1 MSDKQAYI
9 TLMGRS
15 GWAVVNSFYSSIL
28 ETEFRPCSVTILY
41 ESEHA
46 NTLAPV
52 VEGLKIIQET
62 YTKPNVTAHSVST
75 SDMDAAG
82 EAARP
87 IVNRIKEQ
95 EGQVAL
101 DITGGRKALV
111 AGTLLGSLDSKLDYV
126 YYLDIETTE
135 GVAKPYPMIPYRM
148 QQLKELK
155 RKVDHTERIELKP
168 ETGWKE
174 ADLDKEF
181 LTIALNHAYRR
192 NTRLTVNVPFLD
204 VDILELNLAQR
215 EVRVLT
221 DRTQYD
227 NKLREHS
234 VSGWDFPNY
243 NQLRRSFCYSG
254 ILDYKNKE
262 ALWDGVLEEY
272 RRHRDPGL
280 GVSKWYLSL
289 DTNLFRSGFVSCLE
303 AFEESQKIDRG
314 EVLYLTS
321 DVVVQEV
328 GNMTGRKYTFDHI
341 RDAKRYYGPSKERL
355 LDQFHNRGMLRT
367 RTGEMAAYQLYKFMS
382 WSTHERTAPVDLS
395 SDREKRDKLLVKTVD
410 EFASKRNARV
420 FLVSADRD
428 LSSPCKLARN
438 LRCFNL
444 EQHHEIPQTL
454 EVTDQGIIDLLVALS
469 VLYGVVKVNNL
480 GYLFG
485 EYGGKGTE
493 DYMSRVKVFFENL
506 ERARI
511 VEERIETCRKL
522 LELGLVK

>member
-1 MSDKQAYI
+1 MANQAYI

-15 GWAVVNSFYSSIL
+15 GWAVINSFYSLIL
-28 ETEFRPCSVTILY
+28 ETDFRPCSIMMLY

-46 NTLAPV
+46 NNLAPV

-62 YTKPNVTAHSVST
+62 YTKPNITTFSVST
-75 SDMDAAG
+75 SDWDAVG
-82 EAARP
+82 ETARP
-87 IVNRIKEQ
+87 IVEGIKEQ

-101 DITGGRKALV
+101 DITGGRKVLV
-111 AGTLLGSLDSKLDYV
+111 AGTLLGLLESGLDYV

-155 RKVDHTERIELKP
+155 VSVVHTESIELKP

-174 ADLDKEF
+174 VDLDKEF

-192 NTRLTVNVPFLD
+192 KTRLTVNVPLLD
-204 VDILELNLAQR
+204 ADILEIDLAQR

-243 NQLRRSFCYSG
+243 NQLRRAFCFSG

-262 ALWDGVLEEY
+262 ALWDGFLDEY

-280 GVSKWYLSL
+280 GARKWYLSL
-289 DTNLFRSGFVSCLE
+289 DTNLLRSGFVSCLE
-303 AFEESQKIDRG
+303 AFEEFQKIDRG

-328 GNMTGRKYTFDHI
+328 GNMAGGKYTFDHI
-341 RDAKRYYGPSKERL
+341 RDAKRHYGPSKERL

-367 RTGEMAAYQLYKFMS
+367 RTGEMAASQLYKFMS
-382 WSTHERTAPVDLS
+382 WSTHERTPPVDLP

-410 EFASKRNARV
+410 DYASKKNARV

-444 EQHHEIPQTL
+444 EQHHEIPRTM

-469 VLYGVVKVNNL
+469 VLYGVVKVGNL

-493 DYMSRVKVFFENL
+493 DYMSRVKVIFENV
-506 ERARI
+506 ERAKI
-511 VEERIETCRKL
+511 LQERVDTCKKL
-522 LELGLVK
+522 KELKIAR